1 MTENNTVSHWNK
13 TEMLNSTHANWGQ
26 FGGEDDVLNVGFSDG
41 TETDLWVWTNSI
53 RTGPSEYEMDL
64 LGNPDGGD
72 KPFIRNIDGS
82 GYNANT

>member
-41 TETDLWVWTNSI
+41 TETDLWV
-53 RTGPSEYEMDL
+53 
-64 LGNPDGGD
+64 
-72 KPFIRNIDGS
+72 
-82 GYNANT
+82 